1 MPGLPNVIVRCLFFY
16 FSRSAQ
22 AAACADL
29 PDDGVSRSFAYSE
42 LGAKKNYMTLTVAD
56 LEEYAEVLVEEEVGV
71 ENDRVLAILAGIQRR
86 RFAISD
92 QGLGARRYHRFRR

>member
-1 MPGLPNVIVRCLFFY
+1 
-16 FSRSAQ
+16 
-22 AAACADL
+22 
-29 PDDGVSRSFAYSE
+29 
-42 LGAKKNYMTLTVAD
+42 MTLTVAD